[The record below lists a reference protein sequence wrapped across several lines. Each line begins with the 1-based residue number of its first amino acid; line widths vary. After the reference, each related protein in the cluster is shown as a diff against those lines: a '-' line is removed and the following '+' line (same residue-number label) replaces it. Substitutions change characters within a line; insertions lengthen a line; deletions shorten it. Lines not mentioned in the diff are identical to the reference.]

1 MARSIII
8 IGVGPFLSRSLAVK
22 LASLGW
28 RIVLISR
35 SIDKLE
41 AVAAAA
47 RKAGGRDDTVL
58 CKTADAGDPEQLLD
72 ALDWASRELGV
83 VDCVCYNAARVGMFE
98 LRFERQ
104 CGV

>member
-1 MARSIII
+1 
-8 IGVGPFLSRSLAVK
+8 
-22 LASLGW
+22 
-28 RIVLISR
+28 
-35 SIDKLE
+35 
-41 AVAAAA
+41 
-47 RKAGGRDDTVL
+47 L